1 MVLLFEYNSKVNK
14 LQDLLSVVSD
24 MISEQEITRK
34 YRQIYKQNMLKH
46 TEEWLYRNESIDM
59 IYNYG
64 VVSYQQLQLLKKQHG
79 LNLSRVNGLHKAL
92 RTNIDRFH
100 IGVTSKFLD
109 YYIGFFTFKKII

>member
-46 TEEWLYRNESIDM
+46 TEEWLYRNKSIDM
-59 IYNYG
+59 IYNDG
-64 VVSYQQLQLLKKQHG
+64 VEDEHFS
-79 LNLSRVNGLHKAL
+79 
-92 RTNIDRFH
+92 
-100 IGVTSKFLD
+100 
-109 YYIGFFTFKKII
+109 